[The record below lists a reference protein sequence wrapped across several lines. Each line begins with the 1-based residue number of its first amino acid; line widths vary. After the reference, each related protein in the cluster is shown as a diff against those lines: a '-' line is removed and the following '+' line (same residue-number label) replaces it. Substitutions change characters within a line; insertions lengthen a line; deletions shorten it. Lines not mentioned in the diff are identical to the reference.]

1 MGRQSDLAAIYG
13 RGQSRLRAND
23 AANIQMGAQHHGTSN
38 YGIRI
43 NYQPEDNWWD
53 ALSSMMQGSHETSMK
68 SLSDDNRYDEKEI
81 EILDAASKISD
92 DDISEALSLK
102 DTYVS
107 LEKEALLSGNSSLA
121 QHYRQLAVETE
132 NTIKSYTQTRE

>member
-1 MGRQSDLAAIYG
+1 MNDDFN
-13 RGQSRLRAND
+13 SRL
-23 AANIQMGAQHHGTSN
+23 
-38 YGIRI
+38 GI
-43 NYQPEDNWWD
+43 YESGGEDFTHRLSSYPFYPSRERTYYNENWWD

-92 DDISEALSLK
+92 EDISEVLSLK

-121 QHYRQLAVETE
+121 QHYRQLAIETE